1 MVVIIFKIV
10 ETGAVVPQGVGFTH
24 NDTKYPPN
32 WLDLATEQDLFD
44 HGIEAVEVPDPAPE
58 PAGAVVPSEISAA
71 QARVQL
77 RRSGLKDQVEALVAS
92 SSDEIRDWYEYASVW
107 HRENT
112 NVAAMSSMIGL
123 SSDQV
128 DELFAAAAKI

>member
-1 MVVIIFKIV
+1 MLVYKIT
-10 ETGAVVPQGVGFTH
+10 ETGEAIADRGFSYNNT
-24 NDTKYPPN
+24 TYPPG
-32 WLDLATEQDLFD
+32 WLSLATAQDLAD
-44 HGIEAVEVPDPAPE
+44 HGIEAVDVPDPAPE
-58 PAGAVVPSEISAA
+58 PAEAVVPSEISAA
-71 QARVQL
+71 QARVHL
-77 RRSGLKDQVEALVAS
+77 RRSGLRDQVEALVAS

-128 DELFAAAAKI
+128 DELFVAAAKI